1 MSRKIKKAIFPVAG
15 LGTRFLPAT
24 KSVPKE
30 MLTVLDRPI
39 IEWAVIEAFKSGIEQ
54 IIFVTSSKKNMLSE
68 HFDKSKLLEDLLK
81 KKKKKR
87 ELDSIKYQTSL
98 GELVSVMQT
107 EPKGLGHAVWCARN
121 LIQNEKFCVIL
132 PDDIILSKKPV
143 IKQILELEKKV
154 GGSIL
159 AVEKIDKKESQ
170 KYGILEIDEFYS
182 KYFKVK
188 DIVEKPLP
196 AKAPSDLSVIGRYVL
211 EPEIFEFLNKQKI
224 GVGGE
229 IQLTDGIQ
237 YLMKKSNVFGYEFEG
252 DRYDCGSKLGFVK
265 ANLGFALNDSEI
277 KKEITNYIREI

>member
-132 PDDIILSKKPV
+132 PEDIILSKKPV

>member
-1 MSRKIKKAIFPVAG
+1 MNRKIKKAIFPVAG

-54 IIFVTSSKKNMLSE
+54 IIFVTSSKKNIISE

-81 KKKKKR
+81 KKKKKK
-87 ELDSIKYQTSL
+87 ELDAIRYQTTL
-98 GELVSVMQT
+98 GELVSVMQV

-132 PDDIILSKKPV
+132 PDDIILSKIPV
-143 IKQILELEKKV
+143 IKQILDLEKKV

-159 AVEKIDKKESQ
+159 GVEKIDRKESQ
-170 KYGILEIDEFYS
+170 KYGILEIDEFYA

-188 DIVEKPLP
+188 NIVEKPLP
-196 AKAPSDLSVIGRYVL
+196 AKAPSNLSVIGRYVL

-237 YLMKKSNVFGYEFEG
+237 YLMRKSNVFGFEFDG

-277 KKEITNYIREI
+277 KKEIESYVRKI

>member
-1 MSRKIKKAIFPVAG
+1 MNRKIKKAIFPVAG

-54 IIFVTSSKKNMLSE
+54 IIFVTSSKKNILSE

-87 ELDSIKYQTSL
+87 ELDAIRYQTTL
-98 GELVSVMQT
+98 GELVSVMQV

-143 IKQILELEKKV
+143 IKQILDLEKKV

-159 AVEKIDKKESQ
+159 AVEKIDRKESQ
-170 KYGILEIDEFYS
+170 KYGILEIDEFYA

-188 DIVEKPLP
+188 NIVEKPLP
-196 AKAPSDLSVIGRYVL
+196 AKAPSNLSVIGRYVL

-237 YLMKKSNVFGYEFEG
+237 YLMRKSNVFGFEFDG

-277 KKEITNYIREI
+277 KKEIVNYIRKI